1 MIDYSRWHLDRSLL
15 AALLALCAV
24 SLVTLYSASGSD
36 LTITVKHL
44 LRLAA
49 GFGVLLLIAQT
60 RPEALARW
68 SPLVFGVALVLL
80 AAVLGVGS
88 VSKGAQRWLNLGVTR
103 VQPSELMKLVLPMM
117 LAWYLAR
124 ASLPPRLRHL
134 AVGAAILL
142 VPVALVARQPDLGT
156 ALLLAAIGF
165 TVLFL
170 AGMSWRTLL
179 VMAVIAAA
187 ALPLAWGFLHDYQRH
202 RIAML
207 LDPSADPLGRGY
219 HTIQSVIAVGS
230 GGLFG
235 KGWLN
240 SSQAHLE
247 YLPESSTDFVFAV
260 FAEEFG
266 LIGILLLFALYLFI
280 AARSIMI
287 ALYAQD
293 SYSRLLGGTLGVSFF
308 MYFFVNIGMVCGI
321 LPVVGVPLPLMSYG
335 GTSAVTILAGF
346 GILMSIHTHRRIA
359 AH

>member
-1 MIDYSRWHLDRSLL
+1 MIDYARWHLDRNLF
-15 AALLALCAV
+15 AALLALSAV
-24 SLVTLYSASGSD
+24 SLVTLYSASGAD
-36 LTITVKHL
+36 LGITVKHA

-49 GFGVLLLIAQT
+49 GFALLVVIAQS
-60 RPEALARW
+60 RPDTLARW
-68 SPLVFGVALVLL
+68 SPLVFGAVLLML
-80 AAVLGVGS
+80 AAVLIVGS
-88 VSKGAQRWLNLGVTR
+88 TSKGAQRWLNFGLTR
-103 VQPSELMKLVLPMM
+103 IQPSEIMKLVLPMM
-117 LAWYLAR
+117 LAWYFAR
-124 ASLPPRLRHL
+124 GGLPPRLRRL
-134 AVGAAILL
+134 ALGAIIL
-142 VPVALVARQPDLGT
+142 VAPAALVARQPDLGT
-156 ALLLAAIGF
+156 AVLLAGIGF
-165 TVLFL
+165 SVLFL
-170 AGMSWRTLL
+170 AGMGWRTLL
-179 VMAVIAAA
+179 ILVGLAAA
-187 ALPLAWGFLHDYQRH
+187 ALPLGWGLLHDYQRH

-207 LDPSADPLGRGY
+207 LEPSADPLGRGY

-247 YLPESSTDFVFAV
+247 YLPESSTDFIFAV

-266 LIGILLLFALYLFI
+266 LIGIVLLFALYLFI
-280 AARSIMI
+280 AARALMI

-293 SYSRLLGGTLGVSFF
+293 SYTRLLSGAIGISFF
-308 MYFFVNIGMVCGI
+308 LYFFVNIGMVAGI